1 MYTVWIKTSD
11 TFSCIAYMVT
21 LQFIQGVQ
29 IIGHALQQQL

>member
-11 TFSCIAYMVT
+11 TSCIAYLVT
-21 LQFIQGVQ
+21 LQLIQGVQ